1 MELKFINAE
10 SFDTNLKCSIH
21 KNGKLGFSSSAINKL
36 KIDKNKSVKFA
47 QDEDEKANGNLY
59 IVIQNSITED
69 AFKINKAGD
78 YYYMNTKAMFGE
90 LGYDYRNKTIIFDI
104 VKTEEKHNELPIYKL
119 IKREVKS
126 RK

>member
-78 YYYMNTKAMFGE
+78 YYYMNTKAMFDE

>member
-1 MELKFINAE
+1 MDLKFINAE

-36 KIDKNKSVKFA
+36 QIDNSKSVKFA
-47 QDEDEKANGNLY
+47 QNEDEKENGNLY
-59 IVIQNSITED
+59 VVIQDNITDD

-78 YYYMNTKAMFGE
+78 YYYMNTKAMFDE
-90 LGYDYRNKTIIFDI
+90 LGYDYRNTTIIFDI
-104 VKTEEKHNELPIYKL
+104 VKTETKHNELPVYKL

>member
-36 KIDKNKSVKFA
+36 KIDNNKSVKFA
-47 QDEDEKANGNLY
+47 QNEDEDENGNLY
-59 IVIQNSITED
+59 VVIQDSITDD

-78 YYYMNTKAMFGE
+78 YYYMNTKAMFDE
-90 LGYDYRNKTIIFDI
+90 LSYDYRNKTIIFDI
-104 VKTEEKHNELPIYKL
+104 VKTEIKHNELSVYKL